1 MLSEKAQKEKFTG
14 VWGDPSVITSL
25 FDEKATMHAHP
36 ELHSSWHVLIEDAWQ
51 QRYGG

>member
-1 MLSEKAQKEKFTG
+1 
-14 VWGDPSVITSL
+14 VITSL
-25 FDEKATMHAHP
+25 FDEKAIMPAHP